1 MKALKILLGLIVV
14 VVIAVVVIAVL
25 FLNNI
30 NQLTVDTV
38 QTQGSQLLKTDVKL
52 QAANIELT
60 KGKGSLQNL
69 TVANPSGFSQANA
82 VEMGAVV
89 LHIDPESLLG
99 DVKVIK
105 EITVDGAKLLA
116 EQKNLKDTNLQALL
130 DNIQQ
135 SAGPAKE
142 EPEPAEK
149 GPDVRLMVEKFRF
162 TNGQL
167 NLKSAQ
173 FGERSINLP
182 TIALDNIGDKTT
194 GLTPEQLGQAVVAP
208 LLEQVKAAV
217 TKELTKLAKEK
228 AEEKLKEKLQEKL
241 TDKIGGEAVNKL
253 KSLFGR

>member
-1 MKALKILLGLIVV
+1 MKALKILIGLIVL
-14 VVIAVVVIAVL
+14 VVIAVVVIGML

-38 QTQGSQLLKTDVKL
+38 QDQGSQLLKTEVKL

-82 VEMGAVV
+82 LEMGAVT
-89 LHIDPESLLG
+89 LQIDPESLLG

-105 EITVDGAKLLA
+105 EISVDGARLLA

-135 SAGPAKE
+135 SAGPTEDTA
-142 EPEPAEK
+142 PAEP
-149 GPDVRLMVEKFRF
+149 GPEVRLMVEKFRF

-173 FGERSINLP
+173 FGERTINLP

-217 TKELTKLAKEK
+217 TKELTELAKDK
-228 AEEKLKEKLQEKL
+228 AEEKLKEKLKEKL
-241 TDKIGGEAVNKL
+241 SDKIGGEAVDKL
-253 KSLFGR
+253 KSIFGR

>member
-1 MKALKILLGLIVV
+1 MKALKILIGLVVV
-14 VVIAVVVIAVL
+14 VVIAVVVIAML

-38 QTQGSQLLKTDVKL
+38 QDQGSAMLKTEVKL

-82 VEMGAVV
+82 VEMGAVI

-105 EITVDGAKLLA
+105 EISVDGAKLLA

-142 EPEPAEK
+142 AASAEK

-217 TKELTKLAKEK
+217 TKELTELAKAK

-241 TDKIGGEAVNKL
+241 TDKIGGEAVDKL
-253 KSLFGR
+253 KSIFGR